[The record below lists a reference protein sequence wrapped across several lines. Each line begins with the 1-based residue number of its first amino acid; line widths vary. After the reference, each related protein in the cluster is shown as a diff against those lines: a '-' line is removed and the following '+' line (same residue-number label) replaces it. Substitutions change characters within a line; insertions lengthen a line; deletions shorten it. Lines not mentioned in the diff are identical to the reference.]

1 MLRVG
6 LTGDLGSG
14 KSTVARM
21 LAQRGAVVFS
31 SDEMAR
37 AMMQPGQAVYAAI
50 VEHFGQSILAPDT
63 PSAGGQRQSARGR
76 LIDRRKLAELAFD
89 STRPQVAKLNAIVHP
104 AVLHAQSE
112 QIAALTRSN
121 PHAIAVVES
130 ALIFST
136 QHAPEGA
143 WKGRFDRILMVTAPE
158 PEKIARFI
166 KRLSAGREIT
176 SDERATLEAD
186 ARRRLALQHTA
197 SHAAEC
203 VVLSNDG
210 TIHELERQVAAAWR
224 ELQQMEA
231 DH

>member
-50 VEHFGQSILAPDT
+50 VEHFGQSILA
-63 PSAGGQRQSARGR
+63 
-76 LIDRRKLAELAFD
+76 
-89 STRPQVAKLNAIVHP
+89 